1 MDRERLYEKLD
12 IESPEEFQYYESFE
26 ALMEDEEHIEE
37 ELIREILAVTDADL
51 LSEHIAN
58 FFDAFASNV
67 PDDETE
73 LSIIVDTFRN
83 NVLSA
88 SSAELT
94 DEDLNQLVNE
104 IYKFRKWYAIDHNA
118 TDEIKSEEI
127 SVRDA
132 RYELAAAKLLGDTVS
147 IDFGRALT
155 SGPDAYSVRLRDILN
170 D

>member
-1 MDRERLYEKLD
+1 MDRERLFEKLD
-12 IESPEEFQYYESFE
+12 IDSPEEFQYYESFD

-37 ELIREILAVTDADL
+37 ELIREVIAGADIEL
-51 LSEHIAN
+51 IAEHIGS
-58 FFDAFASNV
+58 FFDAFASNI

-83 NVLSA
+83 NISA
-88 SSAELT
+88 AARSEFT
-94 DEDLNQLVNE
+94 DEDLSQFASE

-118 TDEIKSEEI
+118 FDEIKREEI

-132 RYELAAAKLLGDTVS
+132 RYEIAAAKLLGDKVA

-155 SGPDAYSVRLRDILN
+155 SGPDAYAVRLRDIVN